1 MSDTNELA
9 RQLAVIEERMET
21 RQAETG
27 AALERLRGETSTAFE
42 RLQAETSTAFE
53 RLQTDLAKRDADLAK
68 RDKDNVRWQVG
79 LWLGAVILIIAVLG
93 VLIRLPVP
101 G

>member
-1 MSDTNELA
+1 MSETNELA

-27 AALERLRGETSTAFE
+27 AALERLR
-42 RLQAETSTAFE
+42 AETSTAFE
-53 RLQTDLAKRDADLAK
+53 RLRADLAKRDADLAKRDADLAK
-68 RDKDNVRWQVG
+68 RDKDNIRWQVG

-93 VLIRLPVP
+93 MLIRLPAP
-101 G
+101 R